1 MDNIF
6 AALGDITPTIDKL
19 DTTQSPPVLYLNI
32 VNGSVVA
39 TCAPWDSIRTDQT
52 AFLLLNDVVIDSQP
66 IEAQDPTGPTPRLG
80 KPPQF
85 TIPVANNF
93 SAGNEYNIQI
103 KVTDTVQ
110 NIGISQKLTF
120 DVREDSLEKDLKI
133 DITEGAAGYTDDYPY
148 LMPANIAV
156 IQGPPNMQLTARG
169 RGKVRFQDVG
179 GADICNFY
187 FDENGV
193 APLVLIRIDKLHVDA
208 VAASIQDQIYITRR
222 GQTDE
227 IFSRPV
233 SFDDYVPV
241 TDPNLSSAI
250 DSVSCNTVGI
260 ADGNTICIINIVFN
274 KSYIDTSSDDT
285 IFIVIPDGL
294 SLSKNLFN
302 KNFPIRMAGP
312 NLPTVKIVDYTA
324 EFGVSAEKPGTYK
337 VSFFPSKS
345 ALAYFSKD
353 ILFKELS

>member
-1 MDNIF
+1 
-6 AALGDITPTIDKL
+6 
-19 DTTQSPPVLYLNI
+19 
-32 VNGSVVA
+32 
-39 TCAPWDSIRTDQT
+39 
-52 AFLLLNDVVIDSQP
+52 
-66 IEAQDPTGPTPRLG
+66 
-80 KPPQF
+80 
-85 TIPVANNF
+85 
-93 SAGNEYNIQI
+93 
-103 KVTDTVQ
+103 
-110 NIGISQKLTF
+110 
-120 DVREDSLEKDLKI
+120 
-133 DITEGAAGYTDDYPY
+133 
-148 LMPANIAV
+148 
-156 IQGPPNMQLTARG
+156 MQLTARG

-179 GADICNFY
+179 GADVCNFY

-227 IFSRPV
+227 IFSRSV

-260 ADGNTICIINIVFN
+260 ADGNTICIISIVFN